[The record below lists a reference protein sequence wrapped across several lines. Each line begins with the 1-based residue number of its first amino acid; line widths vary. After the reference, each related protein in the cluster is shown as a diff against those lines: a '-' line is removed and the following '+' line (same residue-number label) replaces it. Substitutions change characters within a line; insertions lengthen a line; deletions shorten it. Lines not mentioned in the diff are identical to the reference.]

1 MVKSLEEPQSQIPV
15 ALPSIVQDM
24 DLHPAIVSL
33 ISVALNR
40 ENGRTRQEIR
50 DFLPTQEGKGKA
62 VYIKYLAHRAVDTLL
77 DDSLTE
83 A

>member
-1 MVKSLEEPQSQIPV
+1 MVKSLEEPQSQIPAV
-15 ALPSIVQDM
+15 LLPIVQDM

-33 ISVALNR
+33 LSAALNR
-40 ENGRTRQEIR
+40 ENGYARREIR
-50 DFLPTQEGKGKA
+50 HFLPTQEGKGKA
-62 VYIKYLAHRAVDTLL
+62 DYIKYVAHRAVDTLL